1 MATAVGNA
9 NHLDRAEKAHSAV
22 DCRVWA
28 MLPTPKTPKTLIGH
42 AQHVELQG
50 SRALDSRLRNPRAA
64 CDKGCFFFG
73 FVSVTSLAL

>member
-28 MLPTPKTPKTLIGH
+28 MLPTPKTPKNPNRTCAARRAVGQQGIGFPLT
-42 AQHVELQG
+42 EPEG
-50 SRALDSRLRNPRAA
+50 RM
-64 CDKGCFFFG
+64 
-73 FVSVTSLAL
+73 